1 MMTILVRR
9 ETLPSEAVAVTL
21 SLLLVLGQ
29 VCNLTAQAQ
38 GRQSSKKS
46 ALTADQRAAHVLSR
60 LTFGARPGDFERV
73 KAIGVN
79 EFIRQQL
86 DSDSADDLAAQA
98 RLRRLPTLGMATPT
112 IFEQY
117 TPPKPVGSPS
127 PAPAKLPDKMLAGS
141 IIQIGSNADKI
152 SSTPSGLPASEPRL
166 ALPAS
171 ESMKPGDAM
180 QKSGESGQ
188 KQEADRMP
196 ALAGASP
203 KPTPPKNPQ

>member
-1 MMTILVRR
+1 MSPRLNQSVPHRSRMMNQTILVRR
-9 ETLPSEAVAVTL
+9 ETFLSEAVAVTL

-86 DSDSADDLAAQA
+86 DPDSLDDSALLAK
-98 RLRRLPTLGMATPT
+98 LEKLKTLGMATPL
-112 IFEQY
+112 IIEQY
-117 TPPKPVGSPS
+117 TPPKPTPLPS
-127 PAPAKLPDKMLAGS
+127 V
-141 IIQIGSNADKI
+141 
-152 SSTPSGLPASEPRL
+152 TP
-166 ALPAS
+166 ALPA
-171 ESMKPGDAM
+171 E
-180 QKSGESGQ
+180 
-188 KQEADRMP
+188 
-196 ALAGASP
+196 
-203 KPTPPKNPQ
+203 